1 MCRPVKCVMVRYGEL
16 FLKSEPVKRHF
27 IGLLMRNMKKA
38 LDSEGLPHQFELF
51 RGRMLVLGSEPER
64 IAAVVSRVF
73 GVVDVSV
80 CTRTSSKLDDLS
92 STAIETAEGNLK
104 SGMSFAIRAK
114 RQGVFGYTSQQMGEV
129 IGRAVS
135 DHIAGARVDLSNPDY
150 EIFIEG
156 RDVGG
161 FVYDRRIEAHGGL
174 PLGTQGRVCVL
185 LSSGID
191 SPVAS
196 WLAMKRGCEV
206 THLHMDGGRWAGPDV
221 KEAAVENHRRLS
233 LWCRGF
239 VMPMLVITSE
249 PLYDAMEEYRI
260 PPRNRCVICKRFM
273 VRAGSILVPRQYALA
288 LVTGD
293 SLGQVASQTLS
304 NVVVIS
310 DAAGVPV
317 IRPLITY
324 DKQETIDIARRIGTF
339 DAHPKDLA
347 CRAVPRMPATA
358 AVLEE
363 IKACEREMDID
374 SIVAAA
380 VREPEVILAKNG
392 AILPKKKT

>member
-1 MCRPVKCVMVRYGEL
+1 MVRYGEL

-38 LDSEGLPHQFELF
+38 LDSEGLAHKFELF
-51 RGRMLVLGSEPER
+51 RGRMLVLGDEPER
-64 IAAVVSRVF
+64 IATVVSRVF

-80 CTRTSSKLDDLS
+80 CTRTSNNLDDLS
-92 STAIETAEGNLK
+92 STAIETARGNLK

-129 IGRAVS
+129 IGRAIS

-239 VMPMLVITSE
+239 IIPMLVITSE
-249 PLYDAMEEYRI
+249 PLYDAMEEHRI

-273 VRAGSILVPRQYALA
+273 MRAGSILVPRQYALA

-317 IRPLITY
+317 LRPLITY

-347 CRAVPRMPATA
+347 CRAVPRMPTTA

-363 IKACEREMDID
+363 IKECEREMDID

-380 VREPEVILAKNG
+380 VKEPEVILAKNG
-392 AILPKKKT
+392 AIIPKKKT

>member
-1 MCRPVKCVMVRYGEL
+1 MVRYGEL

-27 IGLLMRNMKKA
+27 IGLLVRNIKKA
-38 LDSEGLPHQFELF
+38 LDSDGLSHKFDLN
-51 RGRMLVLGSEPER
+51 RGRMLIAGDEPER

-80 CTRTSSKLDDLS
+80 CTRTSNKLDDLCS
-92 STAIETAEGNLK
+92 AAIDTAQGNLK
-104 SGMSFAIRAK
+104 AGMSFAIRAK
-114 RQGVFGYTSQQMGEV
+114 RQGVSGFSSQQMGEV
-129 IGRAVS
+129 IGGAVEGS
-135 DHIAGARVDLSNPDY
+135 ISGAKVDLSHPDY
-150 EIFIEG
+150 EIFIEA
-156 RDVGG
+156 RDFGG
-161 FVYDRRIEAHGGL
+161 FVYDRRIAAPGGL

-206 THLHMDGGRWAGPDV
+206 THLHMDAGRWAGPDV

-239 VMPMLVITSE
+239 ALPMLVFDSE
-249 PLYDAMEEYRI
+249 PLYDAMEEHRI

-273 VRAGSILVPRQYALA
+273 IRAGSVIVPTQHALA

-293 SLGQVASQTLS
+293 SLGQVASQTLA

-310 DAAGVPV
+310 DVATVPV
-317 IRPLITY
+317 LRPLITY

-347 CRAVPRMPATA
+347 CRAVPRMPTTA
-358 AVLEE
+358 AALEE
-363 IKACEREMDID
+363 IRSFEEKMDIG
-374 SIVAAA
+374 SLVAAA
-380 VREPEVILAKNG
+380 VKDREVILAKNG
-392 AILPKKKT
+392 IIL

>member
-1 MCRPVKCVMVRYGEL
+1 
-16 FLKSEPVKRHF
+16 
-27 IGLLMRNMKKA
+27 
-38 LDSEGLPHQFELF
+38 
-51 RGRMLVLGSEPER
+51 
-64 IAAVVSRVF
+64 
-73 GVVDVSV
+73 
-80 CTRTSSKLDDLS
+80 
-92 STAIETAEGNLK
+92 
-104 SGMSFAIRAK
+104 MSFAIRAK
-114 RQGVFGYTSQQMGEV
+114 RQGVSGYTSQQMGEV
-129 IGRAVS
+129 IGRAIS
-135 DHIAGARVDLSNPDY
+135 DHIDGARVDLSHPDY

-161 FVYDRRIEAHGGL
+161 FVYDQRIEAHGGL

-196 WLAMKRGCEV
+196 WLSMKRGCEV
-206 THLHMDGGRWAGPDV
+206 THLHMDAGRWAGPDV

-239 VMPMLVITSE
+239 LIPLLIINSE
-249 PLYDAMEEYRI
+249 PLYDAMEEHRI

-273 VRAGSILVPRQYALA
+273 MRAGSILVPRQHALA

-317 IRPLITY
+317 LRPLVTY
-324 DKQETIDIARRIGTF
+324 DKQETIDIARQIGTF

-347 CRAVPRMPATA
+347 CRAVPRMPTTA

-363 IKACEREMDID
+363 IKRCETEMDID

-380 VREPEVILAKNG
+380 VKEPEIILAKNG
-392 AILPKKKT
+392 AVIPKKMA

>member
-1 MCRPVKCVMVRYGEL
+1 MESVLVRYGEL

-38 LDSEGLPHQFELF
+38 LDSEGLPHKFELF
-51 RGRMLVLGSEPER
+51 RGRMLVLGDEPER

-129 IGRAVS
+129 IGRAIS

-206 THLHMDGGRWAGPDV
+206 THLHMDAGRWAGPDV

-239 VMPMLVITSE
+239 IIPMLVITSE
-249 PLYDAMEEYRI
+249 PLYDAMEEHRI

-347 CRAVPRMPATA
+347 CRAVPRMPTTA

-363 IKACEREMDID
+363 IKECEREMDID

-392 AILPKKKT
+392 AIIPKKKP

>member
-1 MCRPVKCVMVRYGEL
+1 MVRYGEL

-38 LDSEGLPHQFELF
+38 LDSEGLPHKFDLF
-51 RGRMLVLGSEPER
+51 RGRMLVLGDEPER
-64 IAAVVSRVF
+64 IAAVVCRLF

-80 CTRTSSKLDDLS
+80 CTRTSNNLNDLCS
-92 STAIETAEGNLK
+92 AAIGTAKGNLK
-104 SGMSFAIRAK
+104 TGMSFAIRAK
-114 RQGVFGYTSQQMGEV
+114 RQGVSGYTSQQMGEV
-129 IGRAVS
+129 IGRAVA
-135 DHIAGARVDLSNPDY
+135 DHFSGVRVDLSHPDY
-150 EIFIEG
+150 EIFIEA
-156 RDVGG
+156 RDFGG
-161 FVYDRRIEAHGGL
+161 FVYDRRIEAPGGL

-206 THLHMDGGRWAGPDV
+206 THLHMDAGRWAGPDV
-221 KEAAVENHRRLS
+221 RDAAVENHRRLS
-233 LWCRGF
+233 LWCRDF
-239 VMPMLVITSE
+239 TLPMLVINSE
-249 PLYDAMEEYRI
+249 PLYDAMEEHRI

-273 VRAGSILVPRQYALA
+273 MRVGSALVPRQHALA

-310 DAAGVPV
+310 DVATVPV
-317 IRPLITY
+317 LRPLITY

-347 CRAVPRMPATA
+347 CRAVPRMPTTA

-363 IKACEREMDID
+363 IRECEREMDID
-374 SIVAAA
+374 SIVAASL
-380 VREPEVILAKNG
+380 EGLWVILAKNG
-392 AILPKKKT
+392 NILQEKKS